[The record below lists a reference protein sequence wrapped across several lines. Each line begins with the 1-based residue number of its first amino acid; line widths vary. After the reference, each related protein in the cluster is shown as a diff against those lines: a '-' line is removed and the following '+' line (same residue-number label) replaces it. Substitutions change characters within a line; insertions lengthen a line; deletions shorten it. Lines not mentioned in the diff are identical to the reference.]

1 MTDFVI
7 SEELY
12 LLIRSDLY
20 NNGYIDRYHQLK
32 REAHPLSEE
41 LKKERERVLD
51 AVKHMIEYNDD
62 LFMYMG
68 TQILPRK
75 VVAYKFLLS
84 DEGIESLRGE
94 P

>member
-1 MTDFVI
+1 MTFNRDNFI
-7 SEELY
+7 AL
-12 LLIRSDLY
+12 
-20 NNGYIDRYHQLK
+20 NGSRLFGAGQVCDIVCK
-32 REAHPLSEE
+32 EVKA
-41 LKKERERVLD
+41 ERERMLD

-84 DEGIESLRGE
+84 DEGIKSLRGE